1 MCYQQSTLA
10 ENFIVYHGLPVHSIP
25 SYDHTETGIM
35 VFLNEIFDSISSL
48 LEILNNF
55 LWSKR

>member
-25 SYDHTETGIM
+25 SYDHTETGIT
-35 VFLNEIFDSISSL
+35 LQKTG
-48 LEILNNF
+48 LERLGVE
-55 LWSKR
+55 S